1 MGYASP
7 PPPPTEPGPSCNSAS
22 SGLGFV
28 IGVSMGVCGSIGI
41 NIGQNLQAAGIQSLD
56 MEDRTKPHKS
66 RTWII
71 GTTIFVVFSLINFA
85 ALALAPASVL
95 TPLESIQFVTNVVYN
110 RVVNKAVVSAR
121 MNMGVACAC
130 VGTVL
135 SVVFGAQPKGCNSLQ
150 QLQSY
155 WQSGLW
161 WTYLAISL
169 SIAVVAFATL
179 RVYTRKE
186 LKGEAPA
193 GGALIRPIAFTF
205 SSALAGGAQ
214 MIVHSKVL
222 SELMAMIFQGQVS
235 VFQTW
240 LLYVE
245 LLLVIVCGIIWVVK
259 LTECLGLFDPLLIL
273 PLMVRLRASHALSSS
288 ALSSPPLLSSP
299 LLSSSFL
306 TSCAALF
313 LFLPHLP
320 LDPYPCRSP
329 LSIRSVPFTQRPI

>member
-56 MEDRTKPHKS
+56 IEDRTKPHKS

-71 GTTIFVVFSLINFA
+71 GTTVFVVFSLINFA

-135 SVVFGAQPKGCNSLQ
+135 SVVFGAKPSGCHSLA
-150 QLQSY
+150 QLRGF
-155 WQSGLW
+155 WASGAW
-161 WTYLAISL
+161 WTYLGIT
-169 SIAVVAFATL
+169 IAL
-179 RVYTRKE
+179 
-186 LKGEAPA
+186 
-193 GGALIRPIAFTF
+193 
-205 SSALAGGAQ
+205 ALAG
-214 MIVHSKVL
+214 HYYHL
-222 SELMAMIFQGQVS
+222 S
-235 VFQTW
+235 
-240 LLYVE
+240 
-245 LLLVIVCGIIWVVK
+245 
-259 LTECLGLFDPLLIL
+259 LI
-273 PLMVRLRASHALSSS
+273 H
-288 ALSSPPLLSSP
+288 
-299 LLSSSFL
+299 
-306 TSCAALF
+306 
-313 LFLPHLP
+313 
-320 LDPYPCRSP
+320 
-329 LSIRSVPFTQRPI
+329 I